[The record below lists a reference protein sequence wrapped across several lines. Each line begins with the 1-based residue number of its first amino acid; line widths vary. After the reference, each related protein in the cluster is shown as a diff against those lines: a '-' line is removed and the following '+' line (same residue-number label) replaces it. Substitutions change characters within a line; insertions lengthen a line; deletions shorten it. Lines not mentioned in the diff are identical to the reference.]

1 MARLIRSQAAL
12 DASRDALVAAP
23 TLALDTEFHV
33 ERTYR
38 PRLFLL
44 QLAAPGTEPVL
55 VDPTAP
61 LDLRTLAPVFEGV
74 PVVVHGGQQDVE
86 LIERTVGVTPRVAF
100 DTQVAAGFVGDGYP
114 TRLQDLVA
122 RYLGWG
128 MDKSQTLTDWSARP
142 LTEAQLRYAADDVRV
157 LHALADALGARLDT
171 AGHREAFG
179 LAQSELYAAAA
190 EPVPDDRVWLQF
202 VAVQLVDGPE
212 RAALRE
218 LAAWRERT
226 ARERDVPRHT
236 ILSDALLVELARRR
250 PGSVEALRL
259 NRRLPSVVWKR
270 DGDAIVEAI
279 RAAAEA
285 PPPPLPLK
293 AQRARMD
300 VLRAALRVREAE
312 VGVAPELLLPERLL
326 EGTRLPTELPPWRLR
341 LLGPWLASFL
351 RGEGSLTLPP
361 SLIFSPEP
369 STG

>member
-12 DASRDALVAAP
+12 DATRDQLAAAP
-23 TLALDTEFHV
+23 SLALDTEFHI

-44 QLAAPGTEPVL
+44 QLAAPGSEPVL

-61 LDLRTLAPVFEGV
+61 LDLTTLAPVFERV

-86 LIERTVGVTPRVAF
+86 LIQRAVGVAPRVAF
-100 DTQVAAGFVGDGYP
+100 DTQVAAGFVGEGYP

-122 RYLGWG
+122 RYLGRG

-142 LTEAQLRYAADDVRV
+142 LTEAQVRYAADDVHV
-157 LHALADALGARLDT
+157 LHGLADALGARLDA
-171 AGHREAFG
+171 AGHREAFA
-179 LAQSELYAAAA
+179 LAQSEVYAAAA
-190 EPVPDDRVWLQF
+190 EPVPDDRVWLQL
-202 VAVQLVDGPE
+202 VAVQLADGPE
-212 RAALRE
+212 RAALRA

-236 ILSDALLVELARRR
+236 ILGDALLVDLARRR

-259 NRRLPSVVWKR
+259 NRRLPSMVWKR
-270 DGDAIVEAI
+270 DGDAVV
-279 RAAAEA
+279 RALRTATEA

-326 EGTRLPTELPPWRLR
+326 EGSRLPTELPPWRLA
-341 LLGPWLASFL
+341 LLGPWILSFL
-351 RGEGSLTLPP
+351 RGERSLTLPP
-361 SLIFSPEP
+361 SLVFPTEP
-369 STG
+369 SSG